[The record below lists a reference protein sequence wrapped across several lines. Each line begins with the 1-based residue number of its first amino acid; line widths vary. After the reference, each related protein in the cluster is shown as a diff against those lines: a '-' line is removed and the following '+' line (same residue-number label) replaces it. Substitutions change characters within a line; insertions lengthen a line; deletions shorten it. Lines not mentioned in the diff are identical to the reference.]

1 MERPDRMSPH
11 GASTVSVIVPTYRE
25 IDNVPVLVGRLKA
38 VAATHALPL
47 ELLIVDDASNDGI
60 ASLPERLHEARW
72 MRVIVRHARRDLCQA
87 VLDGLRAA
95 TGDVLVVMDAD
106 LSHPPEAIPSLLAA
120 LAHPDVDFVLASRYV
135 AGAST
140 HPGWGILPRLNSW
153 IARRLALPF
162 VAVSDPMS
170 GFFALRRPTFL
181 GARELDP
188 VGYKIALELIV
199 KCGCRAVQEVPID
212 FGPRLHGRS
221 KLGLRVRIDYLR
233 HLKRLID
240 YRYGG
245 LLGLI
250 GATATGAPRAA
261 TNRP

>member
-1 MERPDRMSPH
+1 MERPDRTSPR

-25 IDNVPVLVGRLKA
+25 VDNVPILVGRLKA

-60 ASLPERLHEARW
+60 ASLPERLREAGW
-72 MRVIVRHARRDLCQA
+72 MRVMVRHARRDLSQA

-120 LAHPDVDFVLASRYV
+120 LARPDVDFVLASRYV
-135 AGAST
+135 AGGST
-140 HPGWGILPRLNSW
+140 HPGWGIVPRLNSW
-153 IARRLALPF
+153 IARWLALPF
-162 VAVSDPMS
+162 LAASDPMS

-199 KCGCRAVQEVPID
+199 KCGCRAVQEVPIH
-212 FGPRLHGRS
+212 FAPRLHGRS

>member
-1 MERPDRMSPH
+1 MERPDRTSPH
-11 GASTVSVIVPTYRE
+11 GASPVSVIVPTYRE
-25 IDNVPVLVGRLKA
+25 VDNVPVLVGRLKA
-38 VAATHALPL
+38 VGATHALPL

-60 ASLPERLHEARW
+60 ASLPERLREARW

-120 LAHPDVDFVLASRYV
+120 LAHPDVDFVLASRYI

-140 HPGWGILPRLNSW
+140 HPGWGILPRLNSR

-181 GARELDP
+181 GARDLDP
-188 VGYKIALELIV
+188 LGYKIALELIL
-199 KCGCRAVQEVPID
+199 KCDCTGVVEVPIH
-212 FGPRLHGRS
+212 FGARLHGHS
-221 KLGLRVRIDYLR
+221 KLGLRARIDYLR
-233 HLKRLID
+233 HLKRLVD
-240 YRYGG
+240 YRFGG
-245 LLGLI
+245 LVPFLG
-250 GATATGAPRAA
+250 AVATGTPPVAPR
-261 TNRP
+261 RP